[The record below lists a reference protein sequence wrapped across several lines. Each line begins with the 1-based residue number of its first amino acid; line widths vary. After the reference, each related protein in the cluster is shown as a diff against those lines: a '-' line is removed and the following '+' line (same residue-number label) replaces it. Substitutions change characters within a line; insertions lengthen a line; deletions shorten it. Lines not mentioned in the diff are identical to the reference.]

1 MARAIILSCLLLG
14 GCTKFYRYERLEHQD
29 LVVPPRLKS
38 ADISKPVTVK
48 LRGVPCEISTAS
60 LRLSKGRLTLE
71 PVGQD
76 QPTRAPL
83 AVIEDFHKFRARL
96 DDCAPDAL
104 QRVVTSLPMSTWL
117 AHQFLYGGSLDVR
130 APLHFLYVGPG
141 PGNTVIQ
148 SRYRVG
154 ASIERISGDATPLDA
169 FAQRFKVFRLL
180 YLSRGADANHAEILV
195 GASSREVLWGASGS
209 CAVDGTNFGCFVLRK
224 GAVLRPEVPLMLDG
238 KPVFAPLH
246 AAAREIAK
254 AKIVSFKRNGVPVR
268 ASGKAALE
276 QILLMG
282 GEEIWTVTPKPRGK
296 TAGTS

>member
-1 MARAIILSCLLLG
+1 M
-14 GCTKFYRYERLEHQD
+14 
-29 LVVPPRLKS
+29 
-38 ADISKPVTVK
+38 
-48 LRGVPCEISTAS
+48 
-60 LRLSKGRLTLE
+60 
-71 PVGQD
+71 
-76 QPTRAPL
+76 
-83 AVIEDFHKFRARL
+83 
-96 DDCAPDAL
+96 
-104 QRVVTSLPMSTWL
+104 
-117 AHQFLYGGSLDVR
+117 
-130 APLHFLYVGPG
+130 
-141 PGNTVIQ
+141 
-148 SRYRVG
+148 G

-195 GASSREVLWGASGS
+195 GASSREVLRGASGS